1 MCATKRRSSAPS
13 SRARRSVRRSYD
25 GSSTINPREVTSML
39 VNTRFATAL
48 LVGSLALASAPAA
61 AQEVEEVH
69 PGKGGSPHEAH
80 TWTVGDATIKITYGR
95 PNLKGRDLDELVSES
110 APDGPVW
117 RTGADEATTLD
128 VSQGLK
134 IGDLSVPAGTY
145 TLYTLPGE
153 SDWQLVVSKQ
163 TGQWGTEYDEGQ
175 DLGRSPMTKET
186 LSEPVEQLTFKVDET
201 DAGGTLAIEWGTTRV
216 SAPFTVG
223 Q

>member
-1 MCATKRRSSAPS
+1 MS
-13 SRARRSVRRSYD
+13 
-25 GSSTINPREVTSML
+25 

-48 LVGSLALASAPAA
+48 LVGSLALAPAAAA

-95 PNLKGRDLDELVSES
+95 PYLKGRTVGEDVAEH
-110 APDGPVW
+110 GKVW
-117 RTGADEATTLD
+117 RTGADEATTLE
-128 VSQGLK
+128 VSQALK

-145 TLYTLPGE
+145 TLYTLPE
-153 SDWQLVVSKQ
+153 ETDWQLIVNKQ
-163 TGQWGTEYDEGQ
+163 TEQWGTEYDEGQ
-175 DLGRSPMTKET
+175 DLGRAPMTKES
-186 LSEPVEQLTFKVDET
+186 LSEPVEQLTFNVEET

-216 SAPFTVG
+216 STPFTVG